1 MRLVIWV
8 YMIVFNPLRGILAAA
23 LAAHLHL
30 SLSFFFH
37 TLCVLVST
45 SLALCVCRQRL
56 EAPGGSLGGLW
67 KQWFARICS
76 DAVYLRNWHG
86 VGAPCLL
93 RGTQRFTG
101 LAERFRR
108 QALARQNTAK
118 TRLPAVPWLG
128 LDLHTDLNISPFP
141 AVNNNNKHFEKFF

>member
-1 MRLVIWV
+1 MW
-8 YMIVFNPLRGILAAA
+8 M
-23 LAAHLHL
+23 
-30 SLSFFFH
+30 
-37 TLCVLVST
+37 
-45 SLALCVCRQRL
+45 
-56 EAPGGSLGGLW
+56 
-67 KQWFARICS
+67 QWICS

-101 LAERFRR
+101 LAERFCR

-118 TRLPAVPWLG
+118 TRLPDAPWLG

-141 AVNNNNKHFEKFF
+141 AVNNNNKHFCLGKINRLCY